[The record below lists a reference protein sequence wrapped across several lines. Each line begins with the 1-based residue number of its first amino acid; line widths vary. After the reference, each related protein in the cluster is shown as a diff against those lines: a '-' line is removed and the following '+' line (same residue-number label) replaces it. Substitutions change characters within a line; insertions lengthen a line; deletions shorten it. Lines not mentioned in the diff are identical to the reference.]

1 VLQKRDKENTE
12 TISQQKRKIARSLD
26 TVNQLKLK
34 LTKQEKAFQEDNEDL
49 TEVFC
54 CYCYNW

>member
-49 TEVFC
+49 TEVF
-54 CYCYNW
+54 